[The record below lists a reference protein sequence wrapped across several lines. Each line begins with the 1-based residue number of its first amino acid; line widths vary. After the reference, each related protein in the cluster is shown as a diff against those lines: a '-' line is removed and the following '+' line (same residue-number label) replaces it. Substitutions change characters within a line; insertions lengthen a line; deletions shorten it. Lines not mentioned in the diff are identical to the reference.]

1 MARTA
6 AALII
11 GNEILTGK
19 VREANVQRLAHELFR
34 MGIALKRVIVCPD
47 DIETIAADLRALRA
61 AHDLVF
67 TSGGVGPTHD
77 DLTLPA
83 VARAF
88 DRALVRSPV
97 IEALIRGHW
106 GERVTEGHLRMA
118 DVPDGADL
126 LQTNEVP
133 WPVVSIENV
142 FVLPGVPEIFEVKL
156 AMLRERIGADVPFV
170 SRALYTMCDEGE
182 VAALLEAIVGAH
194 PGVEVGSYPRWRDPT
209 YRVKIT
215 FDGRDPARVD
225 AALEACRAA
234 LDPALIVRVE

>member
-47 DIETIAADLRALRA
+47 DIETIATDLRALRA

-156 AMLRERIGADVPFV
+156 LMLRERIGADVPFV

-182 VAALLEAIVGAH
+182 VAALLQTIVGAH

-209 YRVKIT
+209 YSVKIT

-234 LDPALIVRVE
+234 LAPELIVRVE